1 MHKRGGEPGRNAL
14 LAATKDHDSRVRAKA
29 ITSLAASKDP
39 KLATVYQEA
48 LTDKSY
54 GVIKAAALALGQTK
68 DANAFAVLVQLIDE
82 PSWHNTIR
90 VSALAG
96 LAALGD
102 KKAVDVAIKYAAQ
115 GDYPQ
120 VRLAATK
127 LLGVVG
133 KDDPRAYSLLSNTLE
148 EAVSRSNFGL
158 LSAAAESIVSIGDPR
173 GVDLLERLTKE
184 TPNSQY
190 ATSLGHYQERLK
202 KAVAAGDKSRM

>member
-1 MHKRGGEPGRNAL
+1 
-14 LAATKDHDSRVRAKA
+14 
-29 ITSLAASKDP
+29 
-39 KLATVYQEA
+39 
-48 LTDKSY
+48 
-54 GVIKAAALALGQTK
+54 VIKAAALALGQTK
-68 DANAFAVLVQLIDE
+68 DASAFAALMQLIDE

-90 VSALAG
+90 VSGLSG

-133 KDDPRAYSLLSNTLE
+133 KDDPRAYSLLSSALE
-148 EAVSRSNFGL
+148 EAVARSNFGL
-158 LSAAAESIVSIGDPR
+158 LSAAGESIVSIGDPR
-173 GVDLLERLTKE
+173 GVELLERLTKE

-190 ATSLGHYQERLK
+190 AASLERYQERLK
-202 KAVAAGDKSRM
+202 KAVAGDKSRM